1 MRTALDSN
9 ILSCLWSDEPSAA
22 RVQLDLRS
30 ARAQGGLVVCAPVYV
45 ELLAHPLVSPDFVD
59 RFLAETGIAVEFDL
73 DESIWRK
80 AAEGFVAYARRR
92 RRARGSS
99 PKRLLSDF
107 IIAAHALLRAD
118 RLLTLDPT
126 RYRQDFP
133 RLRIV

>member
-1 MRTALDSN
+1 
-9 ILSCLWSDEPSAA
+9 
-22 RVQLDLRS
+22 
-30 ARAQGGLVVCAPVYV
+30 VVCAPVYV

-92 RRARGSS
+92 RRAHGSS

-133 RLRIV
+133 KLRIV

>member
-9 ILSCLWSDEPSAA
+9 ILSSLWSNEPSAG
-22 RVQLDLRS
+22 RVQTELRS
-30 ARAQGGLVVCAPVYV
+30 ARLQGGIVVCAPVYV
-45 ELLAHPLVSPDFVD
+45 ELIAHPLVPAGFVD
-59 RFLAETGIAVEFDL
+59 KFLAEAGIVIEFDL

-80 AAEGFVAYARRR
+80 AAEGFAAYVQRRR
-92 RRARGSS
+92 RSGGTS
-99 PKRLLSDF
+99 PKRVLPDF

-133 RLRIV
+133 GLTLA